1 MIRWLRDIVR
11 VLVVGM
17 IVDAMFVAV
26 RIGVV
31 GSVMVV
37 GEEGS
42 T

>member
-1 MIRWLRDIVR
+1 MIRWSRGIVR
-11 VLVVGM
+11 VCVVGM
-17 IVDAMFVAV
+17 IIVAMFVAV

-37 GEEGS
+37 GEESS